1 MVFLISAY
9 RLVNKVLICKYFSNS
24 GVHPNRGHNV
34 MSRQTFDPGEQ
45 AMTPKIRY
53 TDTIFIDSDL
63 VYSYQG
69 K

>member
-1 MVFLISAY
+1 MVFLIPAY
-9 RLVNKVLICKYFSNS
+9 RVVNMVLMFKSFSNS
-24 GVHPNRGHNV
+24 GLHPNRGHNV
-34 MSRQTFDPGEQ
+34 MPRQTFDPGEQ